1 MPLLQ
6 KMGLRVPED
15 VSVTGYDGIHLANV
29 IHPRLTTYYQD
40 TDVLGRTA
48 ASKLIELIEKPRTA
62 LPDRFLIPGALREGR
77 SVLRLV

>member
-1 MPLLQ
+1 M
-6 KMGLRVPED
+6 
-15 VSVTGYDGIHLANV
+15 
-29 IHPRLTTYYQD
+29 
-40 TDVLGRTA
+40 LGRTA